1 MPKWYGEVI
10 SRKGEYE
17 YNGKHVYAYYGANC
31 GECPEMRSAVE
42 LACKSAFDGMY
53 LPRDTLYLLFIVGYY
68 MESDKKEEAKQGLSL
83 TGDIIF
89 II

>member
-31 GECPEMRSAVE
+31 GECPE
-42 LACKSAFDGMY
+42 
-53 LPRDTLYLLFIVGYY
+53 IVVCG
-68 MESDKKEEAKQGLSL
+68 
-83 TGDIIF
+83 
-89 II
+89 